1 MHTVLRSIGIALLFV
16 LALVALAPA
25 ASVNPMLDQATS
37 GALSLVDT
45 EGTIWRGQGTLL
57 ARGQRLPLA
66 WTIEPGE
73 LLVGRIHLRFGPRD
87 AAETS
92 PRGRLIVTRQGF
104 ILAEVEVAVPA
115 AVLSAAPPTSASP
128 AIGGTVVAVAPRL
141 ERSGNALAGA
151 LDLRWQGAR
160 VVYAANR
167 PALDLGTVTA
177 SLQGTGDRV
186 AGPVANSGGVAEVRG
201 VAGADLHGAVT
212 VDVLVTPR
220 DASDATL
227 AALLR
232 AVGRAEGAGWRVQ
245 WPDGKR

>member
-16 LALVALAPA
+16 LALVALAPP

-66 WTIEPGE
+66 WTVEPGE
-73 LLVGRIHLRFGPRD
+73 LLVGQLQLRFGPRH
-87 AAETS
+87 AAEAG
-92 PRGRLIVTRQGF
+92 PRGRLIVTRRGF
-104 ILAEVEVAVPA
+104 VLAEVEVTVPA
-115 AVLSAAPPTSASP
+115 AVLSTGAPTSAP
-128 AIGGTVVAVAPRL
+128 LAVGGVVVAVVPRL

-160 VVYAANR
+160 VVYAADR